1 MARAYTI
8 ATAALA
14 LQVST
19 KWLDNTL
26 SHCSVQGVSQSRQG
40 VARKLSIEALTI
52 LAVALA
58 LINDLSTPVASAI
71 EVATQ
76 LTQSGGRI
84 AIRDSITIELDIH
97 RVTAALLERLE
108 HAVEIAPLPRRGR
121 PPQKTTGRLD

>member
-26 SHCSVQGVSQSRQG
+26 SHCSVQGVSQTRQG
-40 VARKLSIEALTI
+40 VSRKLSIDALTI
-52 LAVALA
+52 LAIALVM
-58 LINDLSTPVASAI
+58 IHDLNIPVATAI
-71 EVATQ
+71 DVATQ
-76 LTQSGGRI
+76 LIQSGGQI
-84 AIRDSITIELDIH
+84 ALRDSITIELDID
-97 RVTAALLERLE
+97 RVTAALLEGLE

>member
-1 MARAYTI
+1 MARAYTV

-26 SHCSVQGVSQSRQG
+26 SHCSVQGVSQTRQG
-40 VARKLSIEALTI
+40 VARKLPIEALTI
-52 LAVALA
+52 LAVALSF
-58 LINDLSTPVASAI
+58 IRDLSTPVAAAI
-71 EVATQ
+71 DLAVQ
-76 LTQSGGRI
+76 LTRSGGQI
-84 AIRDSITIELDIH
+84 ALRDGITIELDIQ

-121 PPQKTTGRLD
+121 PTQKTTGRLD

>member
-1 MARAYTI
+1 MARAYTV

-14 LQVST
+14 LHVST

-26 SHCSVQGVSQSRQG
+26 SHCSVQGVSQTRQG
-40 VARKLSIEALTI
+40 VSRKLSIESLTI
-52 LAVALA
+52 LAIAIALMS
-58 LINDLSTPVASAI
+58 DLHTPLTNAI
-71 EVATQ
+71 EFATQ

-84 AIRDSITIELDIH
+84 ALRDGITIELDIQ
-97 RVTAALLERLE
+97 RATTGLLERLE